1 MNFNQTITEGG
12 EIILGNGRQQK
23 DLAEIRYFCSRWP
36 FITVI
41 KNGGFVADL

>member
-23 DLAEIRYFCSRWP
+23 DLAEIRYFFAQDGHSLP
-36 FITVI
+36 
-41 KNGGFVADL
+41 